1 MINSVAGRHSMN
13 SMKGLV
19 TMLKR
24 WRGLMRWARLMVCC
38 TPLISRWLECIA
50 RLLSALSPCH

>member
-1 MINSVAGRHSMN
+1 MN